1 MLQDLSSTVKFQ
13 FFNVLH
19 FYNKS
24 SPIFW
29 PPAVFPLSC
38 SPTWCWGGERTIS
51 PTTAFP
57 SFQFRSHRLLW
68 RYMTYCSLLFPNVY
82 SSPTCILVSC
92 SPSWCWRGE
101 RTTSPDHYFPF
112 PAIEEDMICSY
123 FVAICSSQHC
133 LSFEKILKTAI
144 FTEYLDKNNDR
155 NHDLEIIVCDQN
167 GWKKG
172 TSVLH

>member
-1 MLQDLSSTVKFQ
+1 MLQDLFSTVKFQ

-29 PPAVFPLSC
+29 LPAVFPLSC

-68 RYMTYCSLLFPNVY
+68 RYISLSCSLLFPNV
-82 SSPTCILVSC
+82 SVPQPASLSAVP
-92 SPSWCWRGE
+92 PAGAGE

-144 FTEYLDKNNDR
+144 FTEYLDKNNDQ